1 MAETGPFGPASVI
14 AFGLVSALAW
24 GIADFGGGLASR
36 RATLFGVVLVSQVS
50 GLVVSIVLALL
61 SGEPWPA
68 PVDLAWSVLSGVVGA
83 AGVLAL
89 YGGLAVGRMG
99 VVAPVAGMLGAS
111 VPVLAG
117 IVLEGLPQPIVL
129 AGIGLAI
136 VAVVLVSRVAGG
148 AGAGRSGIELGV
160 IAGLCIGL
168 FNVTISRIDENL
180 VFGPVSIARLVVI
193 VLVVGAILL
202 ARRPGTVPARLLPA
216 VAVIGVL
223 DMLGVAAFLFAE
235 QTGPLAV
242 ASILSSLYPVTTVLL
257 AAIVLRERVTRH
269 HAVGIAAAGVAI
281 LMIGAG
287 SVP

>member
-1 MAETGPFGPASVI
+1 MGEAGPFGPASVV
-14 AFGLVSALAW
+14 AFGLASALAW

-36 RATLFGVVLVSQVS
+36 RATLFGVVLVSQVA
-50 GLVVSIVLALL
+50 GLVVSIVLTIL
-61 SGEPWPA
+61 SSEPLPA
-68 PVDLAWSVLSGVVGA
+68 PVDIAWSALSGVIGA

-99 VVAPVAGMLGAS
+99 VVAPVAGVLGAT

-148 AGAGRSGIELGV
+148 EGSGRSGIELGLT
-160 IAGLCIGL
+160 AGLCIGL
-168 FNVTISRIDENL
+168 FNVTISRIDESL
-180 VFGPVSIARLVVI
+180 VFGPVSIVRMVVI
-193 VLVVGAILL
+193 VIVAGMILVG
-202 ARRPGTVPARLLPA
+202 RRPGTVPARLLPA

-269 HAVGIAAAGVAI
+269 HAVGIAAAAVAI
-281 LMIGAG
+281 LLIGAG